1 MMKEDR
7 TDSSSSM
14 MKNSLTTIT
23 MMILIETLMLG
34 MLLEISNNSTLQD

>member
-14 MKNSLTTIT
+14 MKNSLTTIS
-23 MMILIETLMLG
+23 MMILIETLISG
-34 MLLEISNNSTLQD
+34 MLLEMNNNLTLQD